1 MTVDFSRTFVLA
13 GKPSHVASIAIVDPE
28 HFYPDAP
35 HSRCTYRRA
44 TKSHRIPQIALE
56 WVAISFSNA

>member
-13 GKPSHVASIAIVDPE
+13 GEPSHVASIAIVDPE

-35 HSRCTYRRA
+35 HSRCAYRPIHRLIQ
-44 TKSHRIPQIALE
+44 KSGYESTAR
-56 WVAISFSNA
+56 NG